1 MRSFIKTGN
10 YLNSMI
16 LTRRAKILLSIGVIV
31 IVAGVATPLITISV
45 LNHNTVTLTLLDNA
59 GVMIEA
65 RGSRLYID
73 PINLPDSY
81 ADKPADAIL
90 ITHPHGDHYEYV
102 SISKINTE
110 STVHILPDNMSIEVA
125 MLDGVGLDPE
135 DTYQVGIFNIQAFYM
150 YTLPVGEFPASHPQ
164 EANWTSYLVTVNGL
178 TIFHAGDSKN
188 IDEYEQLTGLVDIAL
203 LPLGPGCQT
212 MADMEIVDV
221 LDVIQPKYFIPIHY
235 SLFADYTFIETYG
248 DLITNCE
255 IIRLEYFTSHKFR

>member
-1 MRSFIKTGN
+1 
-10 YLNSMI
+10 MI
-16 LTRRAKILLSIGVIV
+16 LTRRAKILLSIGAIV

-45 LNHNTVTLTLLDNA
+45 LNHNSVTLTLLDNA
-59 GVMIEA
+59 GIMIEA

-73 PINLPDSY
+73 PIELPDSY
-81 ADKPADAIL
+81 ADKPADAVL
-90 ITHPHGDHYEYV
+90 ITHPHGDHYEYE
-102 SISKINTE
+102 SMSLIQKE
-110 STVHILPDNMSIEVA
+110 STVNIFPDNMTAQIA
-125 MLDGVGLDPE
+125 THDGIGLDPE

-150 YTLPVGEFPASHPQ
+150 YTLPVGEWPASHPQ

-221 LDVIQPKYFIPIHY
+221 LEIIQPDYFIPIHY
-235 SLFADYTFIETYG
+235 SLLADETFILNYG
-248 DLITNCE
+248 DLITDCE
-255 IIRLEYFTSHKFR
+255 IISLEYFTSHKFR